1 MTLLD
6 EALLVFIAMT
16 LATRSFFNKD
26 ALRDCARE
34 LKRIADIADEVHTRR
49 KNAECIQKD
58 G

>member
-16 LATRSFFNKD
+16 LAARSFFNKD

-34 LKRIADIADEVHTRR
+34 LKRIADTMERGV
-49 KNAECIQKD
+49 KEKP
-58 G
+58 